1 MIVLTA
7 HTAAIN
13 LFMNEANA
21 MNNSLMKIQQI
32 WLLIDNVWNHNHK
45 GTECMFYFLET
56 TIPYLIKMYCEKW
69 YLPWL
74 PWTNINLF
82 STMMCHEVK

>member
-32 WLLIDNVWNHNHK
+32 WLLIDNV
-45 GTECMFYFLET
+45 
-56 TIPYLIKMYCEKW
+56 
-69 YLPWL
+69 
-74 PWTNINLF
+74 
-82 STMMCHEVK
+82 